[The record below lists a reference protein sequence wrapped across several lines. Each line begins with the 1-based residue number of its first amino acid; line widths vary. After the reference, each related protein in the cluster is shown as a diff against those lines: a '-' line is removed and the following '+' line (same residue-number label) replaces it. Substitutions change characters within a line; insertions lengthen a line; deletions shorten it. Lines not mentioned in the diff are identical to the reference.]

1 MPRRQLSATPLPCH
15 SEEARRADVGP
26 ASTAGSAECT
36 FLMRSAGIRVPIRI
50 PAPYGLGSPSGRAVT
65 PTTPKITLMKFRL
78 NLAGVPVDVTTQ
90 YDEYY
95 PYFLPYLEK
104 NTGTSPLIP
113 PCPANN
119 RDIPAV
125 EISPRRLQTAS
136 RIYPPDS
143 AAYYVEYMELCPAIS
158 SAITVFDRIVFHAVS
173 FIWKDLA
180 WLVTAP
186 SGTGKSTH
194 YCLWKLL
201 CPDEIQIINGD
212 KPIVYIENDEVFVTT
227 SPWTGKENMS
237 QHLTAKLGGII
248 VLEQSDSNEI
258 TRLTVHESAGKVF
271 SQFLFDCN
279 TEQEAKTACR
289 IAEKMLKTP
298 VWLLKNRGD
307 IESAK
312 LCRKTLETY
321 LESSASH

>member
-1 MPRRQLSATPLPCH
+1 MAAQYELLKELLNSGTKLGFGQEMFFKFYQAFILNDRWVQYIQG
-15 SEEARRADVGP
+15 VG
-26 ASTAGSAECT
+26 
-36 FLMRSAGIRVPIRI
+36 
-50 PAPYGLGSPSGRAVT
+50 
-65 PTTPKITLMKFRL
+65 TTL
-78 NLAGVPVDVTTQ
+78 
-90 YDEYY
+90 
-95 PYFLPYLEK
+95 
-104 NTGTSPLIP
+104 
-113 PCPANN
+113 
-119 RDIPAV
+119 
-125 EISPRRLQTAS
+125 
-136 RIYPPDS
+136 
-143 AAYYVEYMELCPAIS
+143 
-158 SAITVFDRIVFHAVS
+158 
-173 FIWKDLA
+173 
-180 WLVTAP
+180 LVTAP

-237 QHLTAKLGGII
+237 QRLTAKLGGII
-248 VLEQSDSNEI
+248 ILEQSDSNEI

-312 LCRKTLETY
+312 LCRKTLQTY

>member
-1 MPRRQLSATPLPCH
+1 
-15 SEEARRADVGP
+15 
-26 ASTAGSAECT
+26 
-36 FLMRSAGIRVPIRI
+36 
-50 PAPYGLGSPSGRAVT
+50 
-65 PTTPKITLMKFRL
+65 MKFRL

-95 PYFLPYLEK
+95 PYFSPYLEK

-113 PCPANN
+113 PCPAND

-143 AAYYVEYMELCPAIS
+143 PAYYVEYMELCPAIS

-173 FIWKDLA
+173 FIWKDRA
-180 WLVTAP
+180 WLITAP

-258 TRLTVHESAGKVF
+258 TRLTVHKSAGKVF

-312 LCRKTLETY
+312 LCRKTLQIY
-321 LESSASH
+321 LDSPDFH

>member
-1 MPRRQLSATPLPCH
+1 
-15 SEEARRADVGP
+15 
-26 ASTAGSAECT
+26 
-36 FLMRSAGIRVPIRI
+36 
-50 PAPYGLGSPSGRAVT
+50 
-65 PTTPKITLMKFRL
+65 MKFRL

-95 PYFLPYLEK
+95 PYFSPYLEK
-104 NTGTSPLIP
+104 NTGTSSLIP
-113 PCPANN
+113 PCPAND

-237 QHLTAKLGGII
+237 QCLTAKLGGII

-298 VWLLKNRGD
+298 VWLLKNSGD

-312 LCRKTLETY
+312 LCRKTLKTY

>member
-1 MPRRQLSATPLPCH
+1 
-15 SEEARRADVGP
+15 
-26 ASTAGSAECT
+26 
-36 FLMRSAGIRVPIRI
+36 
-50 PAPYGLGSPSGRAVT
+50 
-65 PTTPKITLMKFRL
+65 MKFRL

-95 PYFLPYLEK
+95 PYFSPYLEK
-104 NTGTSPLIP
+104 NTGTSRLVP

-119 RDIPAV
+119 RDTDRDIPAV
-125 EISPRRLQTAS
+125 EISPQRLQKAS

-212 KPIVYIENDEVFVTT
+212 KPIVYIENDEAFVTS

-237 QHLTAKLGGII
+237 QRLTAKLGGII
-248 VLEQSDSNEI
+248 ILEQSKSNEI
-258 TRLTVHESAGKVF
+258 RRLTVHESAGKVF

-289 IAEKMLKTP
+289 IAEIMLKTP

-312 LCRKTLETY
+312 LCRKTLKTY
-321 LESSASH
+321 LDSPDFR

>member
-1 MPRRQLSATPLPCH
+1 M
-15 SEEARRADVGP
+15 
-26 ASTAGSAECT
+26 
-36 FLMRSAGIRVPIRI
+36 
-50 PAPYGLGSPSGRAVT
+50 
-65 PTTPKITLMKFRL
+65 
-78 NLAGVPVDVTTQ
+78 
-90 YDEYY
+90 
-95 PYFLPYLEK
+95 
-104 NTGTSPLIP
+104 
-113 PCPANN
+113 
-119 RDIPAV
+119 
-125 EISPRRLQTAS
+125 
-136 RIYPPDS
+136 
-143 AAYYVEYMELCPAIS
+143 EYMELCPAIS

-212 KPIVYIENDEVFVTT
+212 KPIVYIENDEAFVTT

-237 QHLTAKLGGII
+237 QRLTAKLGGII

>member
-1 MPRRQLSATPLPCH
+1 
-15 SEEARRADVGP
+15 
-26 ASTAGSAECT
+26 
-36 FLMRSAGIRVPIRI
+36 
-50 PAPYGLGSPSGRAVT
+50 
-65 PTTPKITLMKFRL
+65 MKFRL

-95 PYFLPYLEK
+95 PYFSPYLEK

-113 PCPANN
+113 PCPAND

-158 SAITVFDRIVFHAVS
+158 SAITAFDRIVFHAVS

-237 QHLTAKLGGII
+237 QRLTAKLGGII

-258 TRLTVHESAGKVF
+258 KRLTVHESAGKVF

-279 TEQEAKTACR
+279 TEQEAKTACH

-321 LESSASH
+321 LESSASQ

>member
-1 MPRRQLSATPLPCH
+1 MPRRLL
-15 SEEARRADVGP
+15 P
-26 ASTAGSAECT
+26 AS
-36 FLMRSAGIRVPIRI
+36 
-50 PAPYGLGSPSGRAVT
+50 PAPTDLALPLGELSPKVTERA
-65 PTTPKITLMKFRL
+65 PPPQPPNPPKRTLMKFRL

-95 PYFLPYLEK
+95 PYFSPYLEK

-113 PCPANN
+113 PCPAND

-237 QHLTAKLGGII
+237 QRLTAKLGGII
-248 VLEQSDSNEI
+248 ILEQSDSNEI

-312 LCRKTLETY
+312 LCRKTLKTF
-321 LESSASH
+321 LESSASR

>member
-1 MPRRQLSATPLPCH
+1 
-15 SEEARRADVGP
+15 
-26 ASTAGSAECT
+26 
-36 FLMRSAGIRVPIRI
+36 
-50 PAPYGLGSPSGRAVT
+50 
-65 PTTPKITLMKFRL
+65 
-78 NLAGVPVDVTTQ
+78 
-90 YDEYY
+90 
-95 PYFLPYLEK
+95 
-104 NTGTSPLIP
+104 
-113 PCPANN
+113 
-119 RDIPAV
+119 
-125 EISPRRLQTAS
+125 
-136 RIYPPDS
+136 
-143 AAYYVEYMELCPAIS
+143 MELCPAIS

-237 QHLTAKLGGII
+237 QRLTAKLGGII
-248 VLEQSDSNEI
+248 ILEQSDSNEI

-312 LCRKTLETY
+312 LCRKTLKTF
-321 LESSASH
+321 LESSASR

>member
-1 MPRRQLSATPLPCH
+1 
-15 SEEARRADVGP
+15 
-26 ASTAGSAECT
+26 
-36 FLMRSAGIRVPIRI
+36 
-50 PAPYGLGSPSGRAVT
+50 
-65 PTTPKITLMKFRL
+65 MKFRL

-90 YDEYY
+90 YDEYC
-95 PYFLPYLEK
+95 PYFSPYLEK
-104 NTGTSPLIP
+104 NTGTSPLVP

-119 RDIPAV
+119 RDTDGDIPAV
-125 EISPRRLQTAS
+125 EISPQRLQKAS
-136 RIYPPDS
+136 SLYQPD
-143 AAYYVEYMELCPAIS
+143 AHACYVEYMELCPAIS

-212 KPIVYIENDEVFVTT
+212 KPIVYIENDEVFVTS

-237 QHLTAKLGGII
+237 QRLTAKLGGII

-258 TRLTVHESAGKVF
+258 TRLTVHDSIGKVF

-289 IAEKMLKTP
+289 ITEKMLKTP

-321 LESSASH
+321 LESSTSRCPRINAKIVLKNGDLL

>member
-1 MPRRQLSATPLPCH
+1 M
-15 SEEARRADVGP
+15 
-26 ASTAGSAECT
+26 
-36 FLMRSAGIRVPIRI
+36 
-50 PAPYGLGSPSGRAVT
+50 
-65 PTTPKITLMKFRL
+65 
-78 NLAGVPVDVTTQ
+78 DVTTQ

-95 PYFLPYLEK
+95 PYFSPYLEK

-113 PCPANN
+113 PCPAND

-143 AAYYVEYMELCPAIS
+143 AAYYVEYMELCPAVS
-158 SAITVFDRIVFHAVS
+158 SAITAFGRIVFHAVS

-180 WLVTAP
+180 WLITAP

-212 KPIVYIENDEVFVTT
+212 KPIVYIENDEAFVTF
-227 SPWTGKENMS
+227 SPWTGN
-237 QHLTAKLGGII
+237 
-248 VLEQSDSNEI
+248 
-258 TRLTVHESAGKVF
+258 LTVHESAGKVF

-312 LCRKTLETY
+312 LCRKTLQTY
-321 LESSASH
+321 LASSNSH

>member
-1 MPRRQLSATPLPCH
+1 MT
-15 SEEARRADVGP
+15 ERA
-26 ASTAGSAECT
+26 
-36 FLMRSAGIRVPIRI
+36 
-50 PAPYGLGSPSGRAVT
+50 
-65 PTTPKITLMKFRL
+65 PTTPSTTHLPKITPMKFRL

-95 PYFLPYLEK
+95 PYFSPYLEK

-113 PCPANN
+113 PCPAND

-237 QHLTAKLGGII
+237 QRLTAKLGGII
-248 VLEQSDSNEI
+248 ILEQSDSNEI

>member
-1 MPRRQLSATPLPCH
+1 
-15 SEEARRADVGP
+15 
-26 ASTAGSAECT
+26 
-36 FLMRSAGIRVPIRI
+36 
-50 PAPYGLGSPSGRAVT
+50 
-65 PTTPKITLMKFRL
+65 MKFRL
-78 NLAGVPVDVTTQ
+78 NLAGALVDVTTQ

-95 PYFLPYLEK
+95 PYFSPYLEK

-113 PCPANN
+113 PCLTND
-119 RDIPAV
+119 RDVPSV
-125 EISPRRLQTAS
+125 RISPQRLQKTAS
-136 RIYPPDS
+136 IYQPD
-143 AAYYVEYMELCPAIS
+143 APAYYVEYCELCPAIS

-173 FIWKDLA
+173 FIWKDRA
-180 WLVTAP
+180 WLITAP

-212 KPIVYIENDEVFVTT
+212 KPIVYIENDEAFVTS

-237 QHLTAKLGGII
+237 QRLTAKLGGII

-321 LESSASH
+321 LESSTSH

>member
-1 MPRRQLSATPLPCH
+1 MASHPPAFFHPQPPTP
-15 SEEARRADVGP
+15 
-26 ASTAGSAECT
+26 
-36 FLMRSAGIRVPIRI
+36 
-50 PAPYGLGSPSGRAVT
+50 
-65 PTTPKITLMKFRL
+65 PKITLMKFRL
-78 NLAGVPVDVTTQ
+78 NLAGALVDVTTQ
-90 YDEYY
+90 YDDYY
-95 PYFLPYLEK
+95 SYFSPYLEK
-104 NTGTSPLIP
+104 NAGTSRPVP

-119 RDIPAV
+119 RDIPSV
-125 EISPRRLQTAS
+125 EISPQRLQKAS
-136 RIYPPDS
+136 GIYRPDS
-143 AAYYVEYMELCPAIS
+143 PAYYVEYMELCPAIS

-212 KPIVYIENDEVFVTT
+212 KPIVYIENDEAFVTT

-237 QHLTAKLGGII
+237 QRLTAKLGGII

-258 TRLTVHESAGKVF
+258 KRLTVHNSAGKVF

-307 IESAK
+307 IQSAQ
-312 LCRKTLETY
+312 LCRDTLAAALSDPAMNLAKSDKNGEK
-321 LESSASH
+321 L

>member
-1 MPRRQLSATPLPCH
+1 
-15 SEEARRADVGP
+15 
-26 ASTAGSAECT
+26 
-36 FLMRSAGIRVPIRI
+36 
-50 PAPYGLGSPSGRAVT
+50 
-65 PTTPKITLMKFRL
+65 MKFRL

-95 PYFLPYLEK
+95 PYFFPYLEK

-113 PCPANN
+113 PCPAND

-125 EISPRRLQTAS
+125 EISPQRLQKAS
-136 RIYPPDS
+136 SIYQPNSP
-143 AAYYVEYMELCPAIS
+143 AYYVEYMELCPAIS

-237 QHLTAKLGGII
+237 QRLTAKLGGII

-258 TRLTVHESAGKVF
+258 KRLAVHESAGKVF

-312 LCRKTLETY
+312 LCRKALETY

>member
-1 MPRRQLSATPLPCH
+1 
-15 SEEARRADVGP
+15 
-26 ASTAGSAECT
+26 
-36 FLMRSAGIRVPIRI
+36 
-50 PAPYGLGSPSGRAVT
+50 
-65 PTTPKITLMKFRL
+65 MKFRL

-95 PYFLPYLEK
+95 PYFSPYLEK

-113 PCPANN
+113 PCPAND

-136 RIYPPDS
+136 RIYPPNTP
-143 AAYYVEYMELCPAIS
+143 AYYVEFTELCPTIS

-212 KPIVYIENDEVFVTT
+212 KPIVYIENDEAFVTT

-237 QHLTAKLGGII
+237 QRLTAKLGGII
-248 VLEQSDSNEI
+248 ILEQSDSNEI
-258 TRLTVHESAGKVF
+258 TRLTVHKSAGKVF

-279 TEQEAKTACR
+279 TEWEAKTACR

-298 VWLLKNRGD
+298 VWLLKTAAISNLPNCAG
-307 IESAK
+307 K
-312 LCRKTLETY
+312 LWKSIWNPPLPSDCI
-321 LESSASH
+321 

>member
-1 MPRRQLSATPLPCH
+1 MRLADLFSRTFGTADFRQWGEYARYDEQRLRVFRNENRAAIDFYCFLQYHLHSQLS
-15 SEEARRADVGP
+15 D
-26 ASTAGSAECT
+26 
-36 FLMRSAGIRVPIRI
+36 
-50 PAPYGLGSPSGRAVT
+50 
-65 PTTPKITLMKFRL
+65 
-78 NLAGVPVDVTTQ
+78 
-90 YDEYY
+90 
-95 PYFLPYLEK
+95 
-104 NTGTSPLIP
+104 
-113 PCPANN
+113 
-119 RDIPAV
+119 AV

-136 RIYPPDS
+136 RIYQPNSP
-143 AAYYVEYMELCPAIS
+143 AYYVEYMELCPAIS

-212 KPIVYIENDEVFVTT
+212 KPIVYIENDEVFVTS

-237 QHLTAKLGGII
+237 QRLTAKLGGII

-312 LCRKTLETY
+312 LCRKTLQIY
-321 LESSASH
+321 LDSPDFH

>member
-1 MPRRQLSATPLPCH
+1 MSRRTRHRQYPT
-15 SEEARRADVGP
+15 RRG
-26 ASTAGSAECT
+26 
-36 FLMRSAGIRVPIRI
+36 
-50 PAPYGLGSPSGRAVT
+50 GRLC
-65 PTTPKITLMKFRL
+65 PPPPQPPNPPKITLMKFRL

-95 PYFLPYLEK
+95 PYFSPYLEK

-113 PCPANN
+113 PCPAND

-212 KPIVYIENDEVFVTT
+212 KPIVYIENDEVFATT
-227 SPWTGKENMS
+227 SPWAGKENMS
-237 QHLTAKLGGII
+237 QRLSAKLGGII

-312 LCRKTLETY
+312 LCRKTLQIY
-321 LESSASH
+321 LDSPDFH

>member
-1 MPRRQLSATPLPCH
+1 MASHPPAFFHPPAGNLSSPPVG
-15 SEEARRADVGP
+15 AD
-26 ASTAGSAECT
+26 ASVRPHPNHPH
-36 FLMRSAGIRVPIRI
+36 L
-50 PAPYGLGSPSGRAVT
+50 
-65 PTTPKITLMKFRL
+65 PKITLMKFRL

-95 PYFLPYLEK
+95 PYFSPYLEK

-113 PCPANN
+113 PCPAND

-158 SAITVFDRIVFHAVS
+158 SAITFFDRIVFHAVS
-173 FIWKDLA
+173 FIWKDRA

-201 CPDEIQIINGD
+201 CPNEVQLINGD

-237 QHLTAKLGGII
+237 QRLTAKLGGII
-248 VLEQSDSNEI
+248 ILEQSKSNEI
-258 TRLTVHESAGKVF
+258 RRLTARESAGKVF

-312 LCRKTLETY
+312 LCRKTLKTY
-321 LESSASH
+321 MDSPDFR

>member
-1 MPRRQLSATPLPCH
+1 
-15 SEEARRADVGP
+15 
-26 ASTAGSAECT
+26 
-36 FLMRSAGIRVPIRI
+36 
-50 PAPYGLGSPSGRAVT
+50 
-65 PTTPKITLMKFRL
+65 MKFRL

-95 PYFLPYLEK
+95 PYFSPYLEK

-113 PCPANN
+113 PCPAND

-186 SGTGKSTH
+186 SGTG
-194 YCLWKLL
+194 
-201 CPDEIQIINGD
+201 
-212 KPIVYIENDEVFVTT
+212 
-227 SPWTGKENMS
+227 
-237 QHLTAKLGGII
+237 
-248 VLEQSDSNEI
+248 
-258 TRLTVHESAGKVF
+258 
-271 SQFLFDCN
+271 
-279 TEQEAKTACR
+279 
-289 IAEKMLKTP
+289 
-298 VWLLKNRGD
+298 
-307 IESAK
+307 
-312 LCRKTLETY
+312 
-321 LESSASH
+321 